1 MVDAVQSGGYGVLG
15 LYAAQ
20 APTVP
25 EPATQPT
32 AAAGGTAANPL
43 ALAAVSTAEA
53 AQQVGSEPV
62 PAASAG
68 AGSGQTLGRDYFGG
82 SQAQTRQ
89 AAVAASLYGSVQAGT
104 GTTTSSTSSSAATPS
119 GRAARAYAK
128 TGSLTASGP
137 TRTGSMLSSSV

>member
-43 ALAAVSTAEA
+43 ALAAVPTAEA

-68 AGSGQTLGRDYFGG
+68 ADSGQTLSRDYSGE
-82 SQAQTRQ
+82 SQAQMRQ
-89 AAVAASLYGSVQAGT
+89 ATVAASLYGSVQAG
-104 GTTTSSTSSSAATPS
+104 GTTTSSTSSSSATPS

-128 TGSLTASGP
+128 TGGLTASGP